1 MRPTPVTTKKM
12 GRPRKDQ
19 SAAEIYDT
27 PLYRTLLESLPMRFV
42 MPHVGRIDTGRLAE
56 ESGMARFTFYRWFA
70 GERMRPSSAK
80 RLIELSNNSDCER
93 KGQLTIEKLTK
104 FIVGI

>member
-1 MRPTPVTTKKM
+1 M

-19 SAAEIYDT
+19 SAGEIYDT
-27 PLYRTLLESLPMRFV
+27 DLYRTLLETLPIRFV
-42 MPHVGRIDTGRLAE
+42 MLHSGRIDTGRLAE
-56 ESGMARFTFYRWFA
+56 ETGMARFSFYRWFA

-80 RLIELSNNSDCER
+80 RLVQLSNESDCER
-93 KGQLTIEKLTK
+93 KGKLTIEMLTK